1 MTSSWTGLN
10 SAKYI
15 TKLYDMTDIHNLENW
30 LNKNVLK
37 VSKPNKLVLHSFKV
51 DLRAFSGS
59 FMVDVDEEAL
69 NASFSLY
76 LGSDGKVHFG
86 EPMFHSP
93 MGVPAS
99 YAAIEIDSDTRLAIA
114 NSICNLFPKFRSY
127 CFHKDLNRMIDSSS
141 SLEDRVIDIDSLK
154 SFESK
159 LLDPNF
165 KLTVV
170 G

>member
-1 MTSSWTGLN
+1 
-10 SAKYI
+10 
-15 TKLYDMTDIHNLENW
+15 MTDIHNLENW

-51 DLRAFSGS
+51 DLRAFNGS
-59 FMVDVDEEAL
+59 FMADVDEEAL

-76 LGSDGKVHFG
+76 LGSDGKIHFG
-86 EPMFHSP
+86 EPIFHSP

-99 YAAIEIDSDTRLAIA
+99 YAAVEIDSDTRLAIE
-114 NSICNLFPKFRSY
+114 NSISNLFPKFRAY
-127 CFHKDLNRMIDSSS
+127 GYHKDLNRMIDSSS
-141 SLEDRVIDIDSLK
+141 SLEDKVTDIDGLK
-154 SFESK
+154 SFEFK

-165 KLTVV
+165 KLTIV